1 MKSNVSASRRACL
14 SKLAGAIA
22 VIPLAALSMDAVA
35 AKNDSL
41 RQALKYQDTPKD
53 GKQCTACIHW
63 VPGKTAT
70 DKGGCK
76 IIPSDTEISPA
87 GWCSAF
93 VETKK

>member
-1 MKSNVSASRRACL
+1 MKSNVSTSRRACL

-22 VIPLAALSMDAVA
+22 VIPLASLSLEAAA

-53 GKQCTACIHW
+53 GKQCNACMHW

-70 DKGGCK
+70 DKGACK
-76 IIPSDTEISPA
+76 IIPTDTEISPT
-87 GWCSAF
+87 GWCTAF
-93 VETKK
+93 VEAKK